1 MSCIGSIYKVYFF
14 YPENSATYCS
24 LLFLISYFPLSI
36 SATGLM
42 FVPLNVELKYSLC
55 AFPIIHIVS
64 ISRQLDH
71 SCIKDRDGEIKV
83 MQEEKGNCSA

>member
-1 MSCIGSIYKVYFF
+1 M
-14 YPENSATYCS
+14 
-24 LLFLISYFPLSI
+24 

-42 FVPLNVELKYSLC
+42 FVPLNVDLKYSFC

-71 SCIKDRDGEIKV
+71 SCIKDRDGEITV
-83 MQEEKGNCSA
+83 MQEEKKELLSLKSGLSLLPTEKQEF